1 MVFSRE
7 WNINLPRVG
16 MLDNR
21 KIRFNQCPVR
31 YTKRLAS
38 VFFKLLG
45 VDFGLGR
52 GVISIPDHGLP
63 VDDPVSHGKSMIVNG
78 DSTSGPPPRPTAP
91 PPPPFTLGL
100 YHLYQI
106 RSLHRRS
113 LMVFT
118 PRIIVGL

>member
-63 VDDPVSHGKSMIVNG
+63 VDDPVGHGKRMIVNG
-78 DSTSGPPPRPTAP
+78 DPSSRKVFCEVFGFSPVSYTHLTLPTI
-91 PPPPFTLGL
+91 
-100 YHLYQI
+100 Y
-106 RSLHRRS
+106 S
-113 LMVFT
+113 V
-118 PRIIVGL
+118 